1 MKAFQLLTLLF
12 LLSSPFYSQQK
23 AITHYYVNK
32 NNIEYIGRVNTKSEL
47 KLTSIK
53 TRDSIVESINN
64 KVNFIGFILKPVAKH
79 IVNNLAD
86 IIYKPEKFAKNN
98 SANYS
103 LLGKPTH
110 AKTSIFDNKM
120 LIYSN
125 YSELPSSKDSKEQV
139 SFLKNNL
146 LLNFSFHDHEKSQNR
161 FKILQLDEYLFNYTS
176 VKLKRKHHKVNILID
191 IKISYFDYDGLLQ
204 SYNLKTIE
212 IENAIPKGKSS
223 DLQTPKEKVRRYIPI
238 VHPIESISI
247 SVNEVNTRKKVW
259 DKWLK
264 IYTDNKDK
272 INDFIAD
279 KIDEIKE

>member
-12 LLSSPFYSQQK
+12 ILNSHSYAQEKS
-23 AITHYYVNK
+23 ITHYYVNQ
-32 NNIEYIGRVNTKSEL
+32 NSIEYIGRVNTKSEL
-47 KLTSIK
+47 KLKPVES
-53 TRDSIVESINN
+53 RDSIIESINN
-64 KVNFIGFILKPVAKH
+64 KTNFIGIILKPVAKLV
-79 IVNNLAD
+79 INKLAD

-103 LLGKPTH
+103 LLDEPTH
-110 AKTSIFDNKM
+110 AKTSVFDNKT

-125 YSELPSSKDSKEQV
+125 YSELPGRKESKE
-139 SFLKNNL
+139 SGHFLKNNL

-161 FKILQLDEYLFNYTS
+161 FKILQLEEYLYNYTS

-191 IKISYFDYDGLLQ
+191 IKVSYFDNDGLLQ

-212 IENAIPKGKSS
+212 IDNAIPKGKSS
-223 DLQTPKEKVRRYIPI
+223 KLQTPKEKVRRYIPI

-247 SVNEVNTRKKVW
+247 SVNEVNARKKVW

-264 IYTDNKDK
+264 LYTDNKDK
-272 INDFIAD
+272 INDFIDD